1 MNSEYNNPNNIH
13 HNFPGIMNDG
23 RLFTDHNTSSMLNK
37 QILLHNNLANNE
49 EYRKYLVDNANKI
62 IDMNKKSYMT
72 QNNTYYA
79 NNDPLHVLNMKEQ
92 RHNNPYLFDSIHDKV
107 QPYGFESNIVKEKYL
122 SMQELAS
129 KTVNKYKN

>member
-1 MNSEYNNPNNIH
+1 
-13 HNFPGIMNDG
+13 MNDG

-92 RHNNPYLFDSIHDKV
+92 DTIIHIYLIVFMIKYNHMVLKV
-107 QPYGFESNIVKEKYL
+107 IL
-122 SMQELAS
+122 
-129 KTVNKYKN
+129 